1 MSGIIEIRDKN
12 GRMIYYKGPNDYE
25 SWWEYNEKG
34 EQVYHKNSNGY
45 EQWRGYDKKGILVC
59 LRYRYPD
66 GVELQY
72 VYVDKEAKK

>member
-25 SWWEYNEKG
+25 SWWEYNAKG

-45 EQWRGYDKKGILVC
+45 E
-59 LRYRYPD
+59 
-66 GVELQY
+66 
-72 VYVDKEAKK
+72 